1 MAAGA
6 FTFDVTTRFLADFSG
21 SAAVGLALREERFRE
36 SNSTLMKSDD
46 VRTIFSVYEIW
57 MSMEKERVAGR
68 QERILHG
75 RKRKAEREPD
85 RRQKLSPASSLST
98 LASESVVVPSG
109 RAG

>member
-6 FTFDVTTRFLADFSG
+6 FIFDLVTRFLAEFSG
-21 SAAVGLALREERFRE
+21 SAAVGLPLHEERLRE

-68 QERILHG
+68 QERICT
-75 RKRKAEREPD
+75 AERD
-85 RRQKLSPASSLST
+85 KQKGSRIGGKNCHRPVAFST

>member
-46 VRTIFSVYEIW
+46 LRTIFSVYEIW
-57 MSMEKERVAGR
+57 MSMEKERVARAAGTNF
-68 QERILHG
+68 
-75 RKRKAEREPD
+75 A
-85 RRQKLSPASSLST
+85 RQKEKSRKGAG
-98 LASESVVVPSG
+98 SEAKIVTG
-109 RAG
+109 Q